1 MRVLLTS
8 PRAPVTLDLA
18 RRFSSS
24 GHEVFV
30 CDPLRFGCGTH
41 SRHVRQAFHVPR
53 PSDSGELYVAALQ
66 RIVEKYRIDYLVPTC
81 EEIFYIAKHRPQ
93 VECQVFVDDFDKLHR
108 LHNKWKFSQ
117 QGSNTAAS
125 VPETRLLQSQS
136 DVQQLADQAQHFVF
150 KPVYS
155 RFASE
160 SLIRPKPDQLK
171 RVNATSQRSW
181 VAQRFIAGTEYS
193 TYSVAKGGV
202 LLAHACYTSSY
213 RAGRGSGI
221 YFHARSQPQILA
233 YVRQFA
239 EENDFT
245 GQVGF
250 DCIVDEQGVAWIIE
264 CNPRA
269 TSGLHL
275 FEDDLPLIELILG
288 TQDRFIE
295 ATSSQP
301 QMLCAAMPFWGLTQA
316 LQRMRP
322 MDFLRDVWRG
332 RDVLFRW
339 TDPLPL
345 LCLPLTMAELGSIAI
360 LERRT
365 LQQAATRDIEWNGD
379 PL

>member
-18 RRFSSS
+18 RRFSGS

-30 CDPLRFGCGTH
+30 CDPLRFGCGTF
-41 SRHVRQAFHVPR
+41 SRHVRQAFHAPR
-53 PSDSGELYVAALQ
+53 PSDSGEQYVSALQ
-66 RIVEKYRIDYLVPTC
+66 GIVETHRIDYLVPTC
-81 EEIFYIAKHRPQ
+81 EEIFYIAKHRPRI
-93 VECQVFVDDFDKLHR
+93 ECQVFVDDFDKLHR
-108 LHNKWKFSQ
+108 LHNKWTFSQ

-125 VPETRLLQSQS
+125 IPETRLLQSQS
-136 DVQQLADQAQHFVF
+136 DVQQLADQSQHFVF
-150 KPVYS
+150 KPAYS

-171 RVNATSQRSW
+171 RVDATSQRSW

-193 TYSVAKGGV
+193 TYSVARSGT

-221 YFHARSQPQILA
+221 YFHAHAQPQILA
-233 YVRQFA
+233 YVRQFIA
-239 EENDFT
+239 ANDFT

-250 DCIVDEQGVAWIIE
+250 DCIVDEHGVAWILE

-275 FEDDLPLIELILG
+275 FEDDLPLIEQIVG
-288 TQDRFIE
+288 TQNGFIE
-295 ATSSQP
+295 AHPSEP
-301 QMLCAAMPFWGLTQA
+301 QMLIAAMPFWGLAQA
-316 LQRMRP
+316 MKRIRP
-322 MDFLRDVWRG
+322 IGFLHDVWRG

-345 LCLPLTMAELGSIAI
+345 LCLPLTMAELGGIAI
-360 LERRT
+360 RERKT